1 MAEST
6 TETPVLDLLANMT
19 ANSMAASSLDPE
31 TLMLVRIAALVAV
44 DAPLFSYVMNLEVA
58 SELDIDPERI
68 RGVLAAVAPIVGTP
82 RVASATGK
90 LVEALAVEIEIAEFE
105 EEEGEEGEEA
115 EEPTDEYEEE
125 EGEEAKEQTE
135 EDEEEEGEEAEEPT
149 DEYEEEEGEEAEEP
163 TDEYEEEEGE
173 EAEEP
178 TDEYEE
184 EEASRDKQPEE
195 PVARSPRRR
204 RSASPASRRRG

>member
-44 DAPLFSYVMNLEVA
+44 DAPLFSYLMNLEVA

-90 LVEALAVEIEIAEFE
+90 IVEALAVEIEIAEFE
-105 EEEGEEGEEA
+105 ELS
-115 EEPTDEYEEE
+115 DEV
-125 EGEEAKEQTE
+125 
-135 EDEEEEGEEAEEPT
+135 EDEVE
-149 DEYEEEEGEEAEEP
+149 DEDVE
-163 TDEYEEEEGE
+163 DEVE
-173 EAEEP
+173 
-178 TDEYEE
+178 DEDEDVE
-184 EEASRDKQPEE
+184 DEVEDEDEDVEDEDVEDEVEDEDEDVERDG
-195 PVARSPRRR
+195 S
-204 RSASPASRRRG
+204 